1 MALTVVAS
9 LDIPCLLE
17 KLHLQEHLELA
28 RALMAALNDSSASR
42 VCFLKIQLEEI
53 GCDPCYRIAFG
64 CLADGSV
71 GGRYEIGAVVRLKE
85 QEFHGA

>member
-1 MALTVVAS
+1 MALTVVDC
-9 LDIPCLLE
+9 LGIPCLLE

-42 VCFLKIQLEEI
+42 ACFLKIRLEEI

-71 GGRYEIGAVVRLKE
+71 DGCYKIGTVVRLIG